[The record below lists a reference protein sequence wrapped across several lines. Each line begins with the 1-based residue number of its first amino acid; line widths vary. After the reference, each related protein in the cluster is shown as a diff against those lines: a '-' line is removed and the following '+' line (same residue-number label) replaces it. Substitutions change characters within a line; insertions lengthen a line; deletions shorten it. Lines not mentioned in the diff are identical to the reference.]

1 MQVAETALLYRAHL
15 VLQLLIFIVKKNGTG
30 GNRICSLGLLQDK
43 LELYAFPVEHH
54 ELSTWEA
61 GKLCSLVILSVSYC
75 FTIWCK
81 VFRSLS
87 LFGYYQIPVEAKI
100 LEQWPTFG
108 LSKVGG

>member
-1 MQVAETALLYRAHL
+1 M
-15 VLQLLIFIVKKNGTG
+15 VLQLLIVIVKKNGTS
-30 GNRICSLGLLQDK
+30 GNWICSLGLLQDK
-43 LELYAFPVEHH
+43 LELYAFPVEPR
-54 ELSTWEA
+54 ELSTWETH
-61 GKLCSLVILSVSYC
+61 KVCSLVILSVSYC